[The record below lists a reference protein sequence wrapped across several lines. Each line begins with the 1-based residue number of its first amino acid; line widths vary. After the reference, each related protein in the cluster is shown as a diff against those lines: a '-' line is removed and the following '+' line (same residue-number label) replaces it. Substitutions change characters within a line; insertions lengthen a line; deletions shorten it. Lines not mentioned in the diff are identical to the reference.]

1 MRDYFSF
8 FAFMLYLLTLESDTL
23 TALKYSI
30 FWFIFLGITYFMFIR
45 KKLLKIINKIIHKRH
60 IKKG

>member
-1 MRDYFSF
+1 MPGGVITCGIILAF

-45 KKLLKIINKIIHKRH
+45 KKTAQDNK
-60 IKKG
+60 